1 MSDLADG
8 KLRVGK
14 ILSVFV
20 RTHLSAKNK
29 TFIQRISEDIP
40 NQGIFKKLVVDKGS
54 ISESKTIT
62 KTIYSVFI
70 TGSGPVFSR
79 QLQKR
84 PAQFEKSHFN
94 ISRYTTVKDVAI
106 DCNETVHYFQKIVDV
121 SITTDCI
128 APCRISKVKHIDEI
142 IVVWRPLAETPPP
155 KPARGLL
162 RKCSNFEI
170 TLPPEISEVKNLS
183 TPLMWDEL
191 KSHSGN
197 NPCYDLNTSSLEL
210 DNVSRSLQEEPTTS
224 IIRILTDLDV
234 QTASQLTKQLNE
246 SFDSMKKNSS
256 AKIIRSKISTT
267 TTKFEKS
274 SLKKLKRTVSSPSSL
289 LKSSLAVQA
298 RSALQK
304 ETADLNHSPQAP
316 PRWRQRFSLKST
328 GIQSRPS
335 LKIPIKPNDNGPKN
349 KITVASG
356 DEQAVLPELDV
367 VYNFSERLNKNVQFS
382 PCRDY
387 DCETSFVELS
397 CLPGKNSLAFTR
409 DDSRFLDP
417 ALQDELK
424 DLELFHDFVDNFAE
438 EERSSSPGRE
448 SSLKSIQSVSY
459 NTGDKGSISSQP
471 EFCLEAEKFP
481 ELDIIYDKTKDAVEV
496 CSDMNC
502 VTEYITLS
510 HKEDESI
517 NGGPPCPVKTY
528 NEDKSNQPK
537 NKTVPLISAHRR
549 KSLSFSISREKS
561 KGSIKIPILAKVR
574 PQQKKQ
580 HKSERKSAQRK
591 IAHETD
597 AETPLLDLAAKD
609 DDNTMVAAS
618 ESNATVER
626 NLNSYIS
633 EDENSTKSHISI
645 CELQTSSLRLAST
658 CSSESTSTETRLK
671 QIAFEIENIY
681 HTKTMPADLD
691 PIKISKDQYLSEKNK
706 SGGSSSE
713 EISVLKI
720 SSQKKVIENDDLK
733 GTGFSDQNKI
743 DTSKTLI
750 VETSKCNAVIMGN
763 GSESDSKLKVLHNR
777 LTVSEDLSG
786 TSDDNTSIKSF
797 SCSSVSIRP
806 PALEPQV
813 ITSTVSSSTTES
825 KSESKKIAK
834 KDCEQHVKK
843 MPYAEE
849 AAQQKSGCKLEEVP
863 RVKSRTCTVTSGTCS
878 IDSDS
883 SSPQESRHSFA
894 RQQNFTSDNNGNL
907 QSDIT
912 HLNEHVEN
920 EMWQSSEDES
930 KKEPS
935 PNKKK
940 TRKKKKK
947 KTKRVRRVTIFR
959 YLDEYGNC
967 ISTET
972 QHNTTQ
978 GVSSVKSGNIIP
990 SLAPSNPTTKKK
1002 RVRRITRYVNEQG
1015 EELNRKF
1022 VHQNVGFQNTPS
1034 EGTRKVPEELNTKL
1048 GLPVSR
1054 KFSTRKRVASGEG
1067 SSKCESSDA
1076 EAFID
1081 WKNSLKKP
1089 KLLNFQNSRELG
1101 TPTDI
1106 RILLQLLI
1114 GNPLAA
1120 PTINPLAAPNLNPI
1134 AAPNL
1139 NPLAAPTLNP
1149 LAAPTLNPV
1158 ATPTLNPLAAPTLN
1172 PLAAPTIN
1180 PLAAPTLN
1188 PLANPTL
1195 NPLAYS
1201 TLNPLTA
1208 PTFNPLAAPTLNPLA
1223 APTINPLAAPT
1234 FNPLAAP
1241 TINPV
1246 AAPTLNPLAAPTLN
1260 PVATPTINHL
1270 ASPTINPLSAPTLNP
1285 LSAPTIN
1292 PLPAPTLNPLAT

>member
-62 KTIYSVFI
+62 KTIYSVSI
-70 TGSGPVFSR
+70 TGCGPVFSR
-79 QLQKR
+79 QLQKC
-84 PAQFEKSHFN
+84 PVQFEKSHFN
-94 ISRYTTVKDVAI
+94 ILRYTTVKDVAI

-121 SITTDCI
+121 SITTNCI
-128 APCRISKVKHIDEI
+128 APCRISKVKHIEEI

-170 TLPPEISEVKNLS
+170 ALPPEISEVKKLS
-183 TPLMWDEL
+183 TPLMCNEL
-191 KSHSGN
+191 MSHSCGN

-210 DNVSRSLQEEPTTS
+210 DNFSQSLQEETTTS
-224 IIRILTDLDV
+224 IIRILTDLDAE
-234 QTASQLTKQLNE
+234 TSSQLTKQLNE
-246 SFDSMKKNSS
+246 SFDSMKKNPS
-256 AKIIRSKISTT
+256 AKLIRSKFSTT
-267 TTKFEKS
+267 TT
-274 SLKKLKRTVSSPSSL
+274 KKLKRTVSSPSSL
-289 LKSSLAVQA
+289 LKPSLAVQA

-304 ETADLNHSPQAP
+304 ETANFNHSPQAP

-335 LKIPIKPNDNGPKN
+335 LKIPIKTNDNGPKN

-356 DEQAVLPELDV
+356 DEQAVLPKLDV

-424 DLELFHDFVDNFAE
+424 DLELFHDFVDNFV
-438 EERSSSPGRE
+438 EERSSSPSGRE

-471 EFCLEAEKFP
+471 EFCLKTENFP
-481 ELDIIYDKTKDAVEV
+481 ELDVIYDRTKDAVEV
-496 CSDMNC
+496 YDDNC

-510 HKEDESI
+510 HKEYESI
-517 NGGPPCPVKTY
+517 HGGSSCTVKTY
-528 NEDKSNQPK
+528 NKDKSNQPK
-537 NKTVPLISAHRR
+537 NKTVPQISASRR

-561 KGSIKIPILAKVR
+561 RGSIKIPILAKVK
-574 PQQKKQ
+574 PHKKKQ
-580 HKSERKSAQRK
+580 QKSERKSAQRK
-591 IAHETD
+591 IAYETD

-609 DDNTMVAAS
+609 DDHTMVAVS

-681 HTKTMPADLD
+681 LTKTMPADLD
-691 PIKISKDQYLSEKNK
+691 PIQISKDQYLSEKSK

-720 SSQKKVIENDDLK
+720 SSQEKVIENDDLK
-733 GTGFSDQNKI
+733 GTGFSDQTKI
-743 DTSKTLI
+743 DSSKTLI
-750 VETSKCNAVIMGN
+750 FKTSKCNAVIVGN
-763 GSESDSKLKVLHNR
+763 GSESDSKLNVLHNR
-777 LTVSEDLSG
+777 LTVPEDLSG
-786 TSDDNTSIKSF
+786 TSDDNTSIKSTNISF
-797 SCSSVSIRP
+797 SCSSDSIRP

-813 ITSTVSSSTTES
+813 ITSTVSSSTPES
-825 KSESKKIAK
+825 KSESKDITK

-843 MPYAEE
+843 MPYTEE
-849 AAQQKSGCKLEEVP
+849 ATKQKSGCKLKEVP
-863 RVKSRTCTVTSGTCS
+863 RVKYRTGTVTSDTCS
-878 IDSDS
+878 VDSDS
-883 SSPQESRHSFA
+883 SSAQESRHSFA
-894 RQQNFTSDNNGNL
+894 RQQNFTSDYNGKL
-907 QSDIT
+907 QSDLN

-920 EMWQSSEDES
+920 GMWQSTEDES

-959 YLDEYGNC
+959 YLDEFGNC

-978 GVSSVKSGNIIP
+978 GVGSVKSGNIIP

-1015 EELNRKF
+1015 EELNRKV
-1022 VHQNVGFQNTPS
+1022 VHQNVGLQNSPS

-1067 SSKCESSDA
+1067 SSRCESSDA
-1076 EAFID
+1076 EAFVD
-1081 WKNSLKKP
+1081 WKNSLKKTETVEFP
-1089 KLLNFQNSRELG
+1089 KFSG
-1101 TPTDI
+1101 TWD
-1106 RILLQLLI
+1106 
-1114 GNPLAA
+1114 
-1120 PTINPLAAPNLNPI
+1120 
-1134 AAPNL
+1134 
-1139 NPLAAPTLNP
+1139 
-1149 LAAPTLNPV
+1149 
-1158 ATPTLNPLAAPTLN
+1158 
-1172 PLAAPTIN
+1172 
-1180 PLAAPTLN
+1180 
-1188 PLANPTL
+1188 
-1195 NPLAYS
+1195 S
-1201 TLNPLTA
+1201 D
-1208 PTFNPLAAPTLNPLA
+1208 
-1223 APTINPLAAPT
+1223 
-1234 FNPLAAP
+1234 
-1241 TINPV
+1241 
-1246 AAPTLNPLAAPTLN
+1246 
-1260 PVATPTINHL
+1260 
-1270 ASPTINPLSAPTLNP
+1270 
-1285 LSAPTIN
+1285 
-1292 PLPAPTLNPLAT
+1292 